1 MIDYTL
7 FGFTLAILVVGVWY
21 ACTTANISGEDD
33 VEDDGRG
40 NEAPPHKVTRMARWL
55 NGSRRNRNISGGHG

>member
-7 FGFTLAILVVGVWY
+7 FGFTLAILLVGVWY
-21 ACTTANISGEDD
+21 AVTMTNISGEDD

-40 NEAPPHKVTRMARWL
+40 NPPRASII
-55 NGSRRNRNISGGHG
+55 GFRRGQRTATGKRKKPR

>member
-21 ACTTANISGEDD
+21 ACSTANISGEDD

-40 NEAPPHKVTRMARWL
+40 NTPPAKVSAFASSSRARRTGGRRQRG
-55 NGSRRNRNISGGHG
+55 GS